1 MEATVAEEPVVEKSL
16 RGVGSPEY
24 FVVRPPQSVRE
35 DVRNELGVWAR
46 IGKVVERLNANLR
59 RVVVARGLND
69 ALIQSG
75 LNNGTFRFL
84 TKEELL
90 AELPRDSCGAIFT
103 AGGDCGGIADC
114 LAELA
119 RELDPSM
126 AMVGVRNAGE
136 GLVRDPLDFDD
147 ALVPVDPLL
156 ADDWRGQSSTPLGSA
171 RLDPLKTS
179 EGNVLN
185 NLRGRPFIAGT
196 GGNGGLSLFAALAK
210 KLPDTSVVVTP
221 KSVDGDICV
230 NGKPAMALGFNSAV
244 AHYRDS
250 LYSTVQSAAAHGQV
264 DVVEVFGRNSG
275 RLVFESA
282 RSDVVNS
289 GDWELSR
296 KVEEF
301 GDTVMILVPEKPV
314 SLKAVAEEV
323 KRRKRD
329 CGSCVVMVAEGFLP
343 PEMDMEIEQLS
354 KDVTMG
360 MMWKARA
367 LNHSSMLDLLQDQDL
382 KQILSDQVLAHQ
394 FANLVWN
401 RKYDEHGTNMQLS
414 GVRHFIIGAI
424 KTLAGIGKVNEVI
437 KNYDGRGAT
446 PTEFDQNMGRMV
458 GRGMAE
464 VVNSRTKGV
473 KVVVYFEGM
482 NPFNQQPVVV
492 DLNTVSADN
501 NLSNSNLYP
510 EDTLR
515 RGGVFW

>member
-1 MEATVAEEPVVEKSL
+1 MEATVVEEPVVEKL
-16 RGVGSPEY
+16 RGIGSPEY

-35 DVRNELGVWAR
+35 DVRSELGVWGS

-59 RVVVARGLND
+59 RVVVAPGLND
-69 ALIQSG
+69 TLIQSG
-75 LNNGTFRFL
+75 LNEGMFRFL
-84 TKEELL
+84 TKGELL

-119 RELDPSM
+119 RKLDPSM

-136 GLVRDPLDFDD
+136 GLVKDPLDFDD

-156 ADDWRGQSSTPLGSA
+156 ADDWRGQSSTPLGST
-171 RLDPLKTS
+171 RLDPLKAS
-179 EGNVLN
+179 EANVLD
-185 NLRGRPFIAGT
+185 NLKGRPFIAGT

-210 KLPDTSVVVTP
+210 KLPDSSVVVTP

-230 NGKPAMALGFNSAV
+230 NGKPVMALGFNSAV

-282 RSDVVNS
+282 RSDVANS

-323 KRRKRD
+323 KRRKKD

-343 PEMDMEIEQLS
+343 PEMEMEVERLS
-354 KDVTMG
+354 KDEPMEI
-360 MMWKARA
+360 
-367 LNHSSMLDLLQDQDL
+367 SSMLNLLQDQNL

-401 RKYDEHGTNMQLS
+401 RKYDEHGTNVQLS

-424 KTLAGIGKVNEVI
+424 KSLAGIGKVNEVI

-482 NPFNQQPVVV
+482 NPFNQKPVVV